1 MTQTAPSF
9 GSTAS
14 SGSAL
19 PKDTAEPRRALRLN
33 WSWLG
38 LLPFLLFALM
48 FLILPVLY
56 LVNGAFQTPD
66 GSYSLE
72 TMLSLSAP
80 EIARSY
86 GLSIKLSFA
95 SAAMGTVFGLAL
107 GYAVLLGGLPGWV
120 RRAFMT
126 FSGVASNFAGVPL
139 AFAFIATLGRLG
151 LVTLVLRDVLGIN
164 IYAAG
169 FTLFSFWGLALTYL
183 YFQLPL
189 MVLMITPALE
199 GLRPEWREAA
209 ESLGATR
216 MQYLTRVAL
225 PLLAPSVL
233 GCFLL
238 LFANAFGTLATIYA
252 LTSANFPV
260 VPIVLFQ
267 QIRGNVLYNP
277 NLGYALAVGMILIM
291 GLSNTLYF
299 ILRRKAERWQ
309 K

>member
-1 MTQTAPSF
+1 MTFHPLDRPTVVRTLAV
-9 GSTAS
+9 
-14 SGSAL
+14 
-19 PKDTAEPRRALRLN
+19 LN
-33 WSWLG
+33 WSWIG
-38 LLPFLLFALM
+38 LVPFFLFAFM
-48 FLILPVLY
+48 FLIAPIFY
-56 LVNGAFQTPD
+56 LINGAFQTPD
-66 GSYSLE
+66 GQYSLE
-72 TMLSLSAP
+72 TMRGLFTPEILNSFSLSIRLSL
-80 EIARSY
+80 
-86 GLSIKLSFA
+86 A
-95 SAAMGTVFGLAL
+95 SAGMGAVFGLILAYAL
-107 GYAVLLGGLPGWV
+107 IQGGLPSWV

-151 LVTLVLRDVLGIN
+151 LVALVLRDFLGIN
-164 IYAAG
+164 IYASG
-169 FTLFSFWGLALTYL
+169 FSLFSFLGLSLTYL

-189 MVLMITPALE
+189 MILMITPALE

-209 ESLGATR
+209 ETLGATR
-216 MQYLTRVAL
+216 RQYLGRVAM

-252 LTSANFPV
+252 LTGANFQV

-277 NLGYALAVGMILIM
+277 NLGYAIAVGMILLM

-299 ILRRKAERWQ
+299 ILRLRAERWQ

>member
-1 MTQTAPSF
+1 M
-9 GSTAS
+9 
-14 SGSAL
+14 
-19 PKDTAEPRRALRLN
+19 RLN

-80 EIARSY
+80 EIAGSY

-107 GYAVLLGGLPGWV
+107 GYALLLGGLPGWV

-209 ESLGATR
+209 ESLGASR

-299 ILRRKAERWQ
+299 ILRRRAERWQ

>member
-1 MTQTAPSF
+1 
-9 GSTAS
+9 
-14 SGSAL
+14 
-19 PKDTAEPRRALRLN
+19 
-33 WSWLG
+33 
-38 LLPFLLFALM
+38 
-48 FLILPVLY
+48 
-56 LVNGAFQTPD
+56 
-66 GSYSLE
+66 
-72 TMLSLSAP
+72 
-80 EIARSY
+80 
-86 GLSIKLSFA
+86 
-95 SAAMGTVFGLAL
+95 
-107 GYAVLLGGLPGWV
+107 
-120 RRAFMT
+120 
-126 FSGVASNFAGVPL
+126 
-139 AFAFIATLGRLG
+139 
-151 LVTLVLRDVLGIN
+151 VLRDLFGIN
-164 IYAAG
+164 LYGAG
-169 FTLFSFWGLALTYL
+169 FSLFSFWGLALTYL

-216 MQYLTRVAL
+216 RQYLTRVAL

-277 NLGYALAVGMILIM
+277 NLGYALAVGMIVIM
-291 GLSNTLYF
+291 GISNALYF
-299 ILRRKAERWQ
+299 ILRRRAERWQ

>member
-1 MTQTAPSF
+1 MTHIPDTRMAARHRF
-9 GSTAS
+9 AS
-14 SGSAL
+14 
-19 PKDTAEPRRALRLN
+19 LN
-33 WSWLG
+33 WSWIG
-38 LLPFLLFALM
+38 LLPFFLFAFM
-48 FLILPVLY
+48 FLIAPVFY
-56 LVNGAFQTPD
+56 LINGAFQTPD
-66 GSYSLE
+66 GRYSFESMMGLFVPE
-72 TMLSLSAP
+72 IMNSFSLSIRLSL
-80 EIARSY
+80 
-86 GLSIKLSFA
+86 A
-95 SAAMGTVFGLAL
+95 SAAMG
-107 GYAVLLGGLPGWV
+107 AVLGLILAYALVQGGLPSWV

-151 LVTLVLRDVLGIN
+151 LVTLMLRDLFGIN

-169 FTLFSFWGLALTYL
+169 FSLFSFWGLALTYL

-189 MVLMITPALE
+189 MILMITPALE

-216 MQYLTRVAL
+216 RQYLSRVAM
-225 PLLAPSVL
+225 PLLTPSVL

-252 LTSANFPV
+252 LTAANFQV

-277 NLGYALAVGMILIM
+277 NLGYALAVGMILLM

-299 ILRRKAERWQ
+299 ILRRRAERWQ

>member
-1 MTQTAPSF
+1 M
-9 GSTAS
+9 
-14 SGSAL
+14 
-19 PKDTAEPRRALRLN
+19 KRLTLFN
-33 WSWLG
+33 WSWIG
-38 LLPFLLFALM
+38 LVPFFLFAFM
-48 FLILPVLY
+48 FLIAPIFY
-56 LVNGAFQTPD
+56 LINGAFQTPE
-66 GSYSLE
+66 GAYSLE
-72 TMLSLSAP
+72 TMRGLFAP
-80 EIARSY
+80 EILSSFS
-86 GLSIKLSFA
+86 LSIRLSLA
-95 SAAMGTVFGLAL
+95 SAGMGAVFGLILAYAL
-107 GYAVLLGGLPGWV
+107 IQGGLPSWV

-151 LVTLVLRDVLGIN
+151 LVTLVLRDFLGIN
-164 IYAAG
+164 IYASG
-169 FTLFSFWGLALTYL
+169 FSLFSFLGLALTYL

-189 MVLMITPALE
+189 MILMITPALE

-209 ESLGATR
+209 ESLGASR
-216 MQYLTRVAL
+216 AQYLGRVAM

-252 LTSANFPV
+252 LTGANFQV

-277 NLGYALAVGMILIM
+277 NLGYAIAVGMIVLM

-299 ILRRKAERWQ
+299 ILRRRAERWQ

>member
-1 MTQTAPSF
+1 LTFHPLDRPTVVRTLAV
-9 GSTAS
+9 
-14 SGSAL
+14 
-19 PKDTAEPRRALRLN
+19 LN
-33 WSWLG
+33 WSWIG
-38 LLPFLLFALM
+38 LVPFFLFAFM
-48 FLILPVLY
+48 FLIAPIFY
-56 LVNGAFQTPD
+56 LINGAFQTPD
-66 GSYSLE
+66 GQYSLE
-72 TMLSLSAP
+72 TMRGLFTPEILNSFSLSIRLSL
-80 EIARSY
+80 
-86 GLSIKLSFA
+86 A
-95 SAAMGTVFGLAL
+95 SAGMGAVFGLILAYAL
-107 GYAVLLGGLPGWV
+107 IQGGLPSWV

-151 LVTLVLRDVLGIN
+151 LVALVLRDFLGIN
-164 IYAAG
+164 IYASG
-169 FTLFSFWGLALTYL
+169 FSLFSFLGLSLTYL

-189 MVLMITPALE
+189 MILMITPALE

-209 ESLGATR
+209 ETLGATR
-216 MQYLTRVAL
+216 RQYLGRVAM

-252 LTSANFPV
+252 LTGANFQV

-277 NLGYALAVGMILIM
+277 NLGYAIAVGMILLM

-299 ILRRKAERWQ
+299 ILRLRAERWQ

>member
-1 MTQTAPSF
+1 
-9 GSTAS
+9 
-14 SGSAL
+14 
-19 PKDTAEPRRALRLN
+19 
-33 WSWLG
+33 
-38 LLPFLLFALM
+38 
-48 FLILPVLY
+48 
-56 LVNGAFQTPD
+56 
-66 GSYSLE
+66 
-72 TMLSLSAP
+72 
-80 EIARSY
+80 
-86 GLSIKLSFA
+86 
-95 SAAMGTVFGLAL
+95 MGTVFGLVL
-107 GYAVLLGGLPGWV
+107 GYTLLLGGLPGWV

-151 LVTLVLRDVLGIN
+151 LVTLVLRDIFGIN

-209 ESLGATR
+209 ESLGASR
-216 MQYLTRVAL
+216 KQYLTRVAL

-291 GLSNTLYF
+291 GLTNTLYF
-299 ILRRKAERWQ
+299 ILRRRAERWQ